1 MEEGLWTLYS
11 IAYNNNANQSVLRPH
26 LQFVREMIHSHQSH
40 AEIARRGK
48 MVVDM
53 LK

>member
-1 MEEGLWTLYS
+1 MEAVLGALYS
-11 IAYNNNANQSVLRPH
+11 IAYNNNANKAVLRPH

-53 LK
+53 LN